1 MCDKKDQLLI
11 NKHSAAGLK
20 HFKDSQAFTEY
31 SSNMDK
37 LCEEIEKHNPGKE
50 RKILILFA
58 NLIVLIYFPIKN
70 LIQY

>member
-1 MCDKKDQLLI
+1 MCEEKHQLLI
-11 NKHSAAGLK
+11 NKPWAAGLK

-37 LCEEIEKHNPGKE
+37 LCEEIENYNPGKE